1 MRTFSC
7 SSRRE
12 EDHSKIM
19 FCAHPHPDP
28 LPQGEGT
35 AVGRFEFSLM
45 NFEPLTA
52 FSWRGDWKQ
61 FSLAQRERAGVREN
75 RLN

>member
-1 MRTFSC
+1 MKTSFC

-12 EDHSKIM
+12 EAHSKM
-19 FCAHPHPDP
+19 FYARPHPGP

-61 FSLAQRERAGVREN
+61 FSLPQRERAGVREN